1 MRQEAKR
8 RFQFTGQLTGQEWE
22 CLGYRFRHLQAAIDV
37 HPESLFISNVKV
49 EDQAG
54 CMSIK
59 RIAIEKQNDWQLS
72 IPLISIQEWH
82 PSSMRKCDATS
93 LTAKP
98 FLIRNFTLSK
108 IHANLSQKQSLEGY
122 GQLTFTNQIKK
133 ESSLF
138 DAPLEMIKNLGLDP
152 GLLTPVQGEV
162 EFDLKGDKLYLV
174 GLKNTFSQAKRSEF
188 YLAPERKLSYIDLEG
203 KMHIDL
209 RMQQDV
215 ALKLTEPFVLT
226 IRGTLDNPRY
236 GLELQ

>member
-1 MRQEAKR
+1 
-8 RFQFTGQLTGQEWE
+8 
-22 CLGYRFRHLQAAIDV
+22 
-37 HPESLFISNVKV
+37 
-49 EDQAG
+49 
-54 CMSIK
+54 
-59 RIAIEKQNDWQLS
+59 
-72 IPLISIQEWH
+72 
-82 PSSMRKCDATS
+82 
-93 LTAKP
+93 
-98 FLIRNFTLSK
+98 
-108 IHANLSQKQSLEGY
+108 
-122 GQLTFTNQIKK
+122 
-133 ESSLF
+133 
-138 DAPLEMIKNLGLDP
+138 MIKNLGLDP